1 MFRNLNEDD
10 GCFVNE
16 ALEIDEKEGDKKE
29 NKEDLST
36 IKIEIFR
43 SKYDQQKLNEEML
56 YKKPSEKPSKYM
68 LQVQGQTLFIRRVNS
83 TLINE
88 KKKHVIASTNFY
100 EDLDLL
106 IVCCIYF
113 TNNKGAAIN
122 DVRFKEG

>member
-88 KKKHVIASTNFY
+88 KKKKKNTS
-100 EDLDLL
+100 LL
-106 IVCCIYF
+106 QQIFMRTLISSLYVVSILQII
-113 TNNKGAAIN
+113 KALP
-122 DVRFKEG
+122 